1 MAMPMRATEWTLEM
15 LHALPDDG
23 NRYEL
28 VDGELL
34 VSPSPALP
42 HQRVV
47 AELLLL
53 LAPWARARRLE
64 VFIAPSAITFTPRR
78 ELQPDLFVVPYRG
91 GKRVQDVGELVHL
104 ILAIEVLSPSTARH
118 DRVTKRRVYAEQGVA
133 EYWIVDPDARTV
145 ERWRPEDARPEV
157 LADQMEWIPPG
168 AAEVLSIDLVELF
181 RLALD

>member
-1 MAMPMRATEWTLEM
+1 MAMPIPATEWTLEM

-34 VSPSPALP
+34 VSPSPSLP

-47 AELLLL
+47 AELLMLL
-53 LAPWARARRLE
+53 KPWARERQLE
-64 VFIAPSAITFTPRR
+64 AFIAPSAITFTPRR
-78 ELQPDLFVVPYRG
+78 ELQPDVFVVPYLAGR
-91 GKRVQDVGELVHL
+91 RVQDAGELVHL

-145 ERWRPEDARPEV
+145 ERWRPGDARPEV
-157 LADQMEWIPPG
+157 LTEMMEWAPPG
-168 AAEVLSIDLVELF
+168 VATALSIDLVELF